1 MITSGTNNA
10 DHFTLLG
17 VTMNLYLRPVW
28 SLNEIPL
35 DIDRRPRFTNLFW
48 IAPQIAY
55 TAHALID
62 FVQHM
67 DWDYIGLVQQNNIY
81 GWHVDEQ
88 LKTMAR
94 NHSVCFSNTIRIN
107 TGTKAIII
115 QQLMTEFLI
124 TTKQSPV
131 IVLALEEV
139 ELLEFLEAMKRL
151 PEYLTKDVQ
160 LLSMTKWGTKLFI
173 TKGNEDIARGVIT
186 IQPQYREEDSL
197 SSYFNSKDFFDN
209 EKVQNYTK
217 TECDGDHTCI
227 KKSFGD
233 TSHSF
238 ATAYLESV
246 YAFVNALLM
255 VHENDNKIPMTNTD
269 FYRYVIRQMTLL
281 PERDNVFP
289 FRKDIIELRKN
300 RRIQPN
306 FGIYNFQKLSNG
318 EYAYVKVGH
327 WKYITPSSTNRHKWV
342 DFEVNT
348 SAIQWQPRNEKGGVG
363 DPPKSRCSEECKF
376 NEIKTRDTRFEV
388 CCWMCEPC
396 GENEIIKNGTCEKC
410 NLDEKPDKVCKA
422 TFYSIA
428 ARLIPFW
435 FFVSA
440 DSLFYF
446 FDLS

>member
-1 MITSGTNNA
+1 MYKKFLQIPGTNNA

-67 DWDYIGLVQQNNIY
+67 GWDYIGLVHQNNIY
-81 GWHVDEQ
+81 GWNVNEQ
-88 LKTMAR
+88 LKTMAQ
-94 NHSVCFSNTIRIN
+94 NHSVCFSNTVKIN
-107 TGTKAIII
+107 TGTKAFII

-124 TTKQSPV
+124 TTKRSPV

-139 ELLEFLEAMKRL
+139 ELLEFLQAMKML
-151 PEYLTKDVQ
+151 PEHLTKDVQ

-173 TKGNEDIARGVIT
+173 TKRNEEIARGVIT
-186 IQPQYREEDSL
+186 FQPQYREEDSL
-197 SSYFNSKDFFDN
+197 SSYFKSKEFFNN

-217 TECDGDHTCI
+217 NQCNGDRTCI
-227 KKSFGD
+227 KKAFGN
-233 TSHSF
+233 TAHSA

-255 VHENDNKIPMTNTD
+255 VHENNIPINTPA
-269 FYRYVIRQMTLL
+269 FYRYVIRQMTSL
-281 PERDNVFP
+281 PERGNVFP
-289 FRKDIIELRKN
+289 FRKDIIDLRKN

-306 FGIYNFQKLSNG
+306 FGIYNFQKLPNG
-318 EYAYVKVGH
+318 EYAYIQVGH
-327 WKYITPSSTNRHKWV
+327 WKYITPSRTNRHKWV

-348 SAIQWQPRNEKGGVG
+348 SAIQWQPRDHEGGG
-363 DPPKSRCSEECKF
+363 GGPPKSKCSEECKF
-376 NEIKTRDTRFEV
+376 NEMKIRDARFEI
-388 CCWMCEPC
+388 CCWTCEPC

-410 NLDEKPDKVCKA
+410 NLDERPDKV
-422 TFYSIA
+422 I
-428 ARLIPFW
+428 I
-435 FFVSA
+435 
-440 DSLFYF
+440 LF
-446 FDLS
+446 L